1 MQAKRLVSNWGVMPK
16 MPLTLT
22 HGDFRAEN
30 LFFSCVGDSDGAGGQ
45 QSVAMVDFQLCSQA
59 WAVNDVTYHP
69 A

>member
-1 MQAKRLVSNWGVMPK
+1 MSNWAAMPK

-30 LFFSCVGDSDGAGGQ
+30 LFFSSAGGSDGAGEQ

-59 WAVNDVTYHP
+59 WAVNDVTYHS